1 MKKIILAIMVCLSL
15 VLSINTTNVKAGE
28 SSYESFTSTANE
40 EDFTYTIDAAL
51 GTATITGY
59 TGTATDIVVPAKI
72 TYRDIEYTVTEIANN
87 TFYDNDVIRSVCIED
102 GIKKIGTQAF
112 ARCSSLEKIEL
123 PDSVET
129 IARESFRK
137 CTELKEIN
145 LPGSMKEIPQ
155 SCFYDCTSLTEIM
168 IPAGVEVIN
177 PQAFYNC
184 SSLSTVSFENDSILK
199 TIKGDAFSYC
209 NLSKIEIPEGVQE
222 IADDF
227 LCSNPIR
234 KLILPKSVTSVTGYY
249 NRLYGFDNDHKS
261 IVIKS
266 DIPLSIS
273 GENAEIYG
281 LSGSKV
287 QTAARED
294 GHSFFPINPPSGL
307 RAEKLGISSVKLEWS
322 SVGMAAR
329 YKVLRASQPDGEYKE
344 IAIVADTEYVD
355 TEASRE
361 SVWYYKVCVTY
372 TDCLGE
378 TLDGMESNI
387 VCSEILLKSISMNKS
402 YEELKLG
409 ETLELSVTY
418 NPSDTT
424 EDKTVFWTSSDE
436 DVAEVDENGN
446 VTAKSE
452 GEATITATVGNKEA
466 NCVICVKKPV
476 PKSYIDVPEESWFES
491 YVSYATELGV
501 MSGYGDGRFGPNDNL
516 ARSQFAVVLYRM
528 EGSPAVSF
536 KNKFPDVK
544 DNMWY
549 SDAITWASEKGI
561 ITGYTDSGLFGVAD
575 NITREQLATMLYRYA
590 NYMGEDTSKRGRGR
604 DYPDFD
610 RISSFAYD
618 AIHWSFGEGIISG
631 DNGKINPQG
640 SVNRAV
646 CATMIVRLCTNVL
659 QENLEA
665 GDFYLGAQG
674 MHLDFPES
682 WKGKVEIR
690 YYTSNCVEI
699 YSKVVSD
706 LESDSLY
713 GYYDG
718 TLITIVAKSKYELD
732 WTNSIFLGENDGL
745 YYYCY
750 YPTDLRYDWSDTYQR
765 EEYQML
771 SESAESVMET
781 FRLI

>member
-199 TIKGDAFSYC
+199 TIEGDVFSHC

-249 NRLYGFDNDHKS
+249 NRHYGFDNDHKS

-273 GENAEIYG
+273 GENVEIYG

-294 GHSFFPINPPSGL
+294 GHSFFPINAPSGL

-322 SVGMAAR
+322 SVGTVAR

-476 PKSYIDVPEESWFES
+476 LKCY
-491 YVSYATELGV
+491 
-501 MSGYGDGRFGPNDNL
+501 
-516 ARSQFAVVLYRM
+516 
-528 EGSPAVSF
+528 
-536 KNKFPDVK
+536 
-544 DNMWY
+544 
-549 SDAITWASEKGI
+549 
-561 ITGYTDSGLFGVAD
+561 
-575 NITREQLATMLYRYA
+575 
-590 NYMGEDTSKRGRGR
+590 
-604 DYPDFD
+604 
-610 RISSFAYD
+610 
-618 AIHWSFGEGIISG
+618 
-631 DNGKINPQG
+631 
-640 SVNRAV
+640 
-646 CATMIVRLCTNVL
+646 TNV
-659 QENLEA
+659 
-665 GDFYLGAQG
+665 
-674 MHLDFPES
+674 
-682 WKGKVEIR
+682 V
-690 YYTSNCVEI
+690 T
-699 YSKVVSD
+699 VVANK
-706 LESDSLY
+706 
-713 GYYDG
+713 
-718 TLITIVAKSKYELD
+718 I
-732 WTNSIFLGENDGL
+732 
-745 YYYCY
+745 
-750 YPTDLRYDWSDTYQR
+750 
-765 EEYQML
+765 
-771 SESAESVMET
+771 
-781 FRLI
+781 